1 MIKNDSVKIA
11 ASGTFDMAGDNETMA
26 SATKST
32 PEFLH
37 NDLEGLK
44 EITLADKDRYKEA
57 LAMSPQRT
65 WLNYFPFLL
74 SSNFNPS
81 RSILL
86 GEECGSLCVYLLRHW
101 PRKNRLNLYFPPM
114 PMNQEALDRCFER
127 INAFNGDHSGRI
139 WWISGELKDTIKQSG
154 NFILRPGDEEFIY
167 QPDMFQDLNNSKFR
181 ILRYQLR
188 RAERKHQIDARL
200 FTAQDKNE
208 CLELLEKWY
217 QAKTDR
223 NIKALNYFYARACI
237 ELFEQFS
244 PNDLHGYVYMIEGK
258 IVAFAFGGQL
268 AGETGSSFI
277 RISDHDYISLGYFVC
292 HHFFKSMQQ
301 YTTIND
307 GGTTGLSGLKFIK
320 NNLIPIRI
328 ETIYR
333 ARQKKSQENIALT
346 NRTPQTETEDTDS
359 SRLQVL
365 RGLKPLAIEDQEIF
379 AQHIN
384 QAKKKSW
391 LSFFP
396 FLHSFSQRA
405 QTSLY
410 WELYRG
416 SICLYYLLE
425 RPSGKRLSLYFP
437 PFPFRSR
444 TLAYA
449 MDKVTHFNQGGDGNI
464 TWVEEE
470 DMQEISRQGYDIIN
484 IENEYIY
491 SKADLDNF
499 LQTCTVQDNITTY
512 PYTREDEA
520 ACLNILERWKADD
533 PKKVGK
539 NLTYHFGRS
548 CIQYASQYIDSTII
562 GEVLRIDGDIQGFCF
577 AGAIDTDYVSFFV
590 TITAPQYN
598 KLKLYQQARISRNFS
613 ASFYNN
619 SEETTED
626 SALYLDELVRPA
638 AMHQMFRARK
648 VHNKT
653 RGTFKRELRDINT
666 ALFIKAARE
675 LNFKVDIVKPPYN
688 YCVISNGDKALHVY
702 HNATSITDVVTRKV
716 THNKYLSQNILRSH
730 GVPVPAAKIFSPD
743 NVDNILD
750 HVEKHKPVVIKP
762 VTGSRS
768 RGVTVDPQNAE
779 EILQAVARIQNNK
792 VMIEQFIHGDCYR
805 ILIYKNKIIDV
816 LHWFPPY
823 VIGNGLDSL
832 FNLVEVKNGYYRQN
846 NMYLIQVDFDYL
858 GNQGI
863 NMGFVPEKGQKIYL
877 HHSQEHYVGGE
888 PVRVDLQSIHPD
900 NIKMFLKVAQ
910 VSGLPL
916 AGLDF
921 ISKDLSISYNENG
934 AGINEIN
941 SNPEVWPHYFCEQ
954 KEDLTAIKAILEGFF
969 SNGNK

>member
-1 MIKNDSVKIA
+1 MIKNDNAKKVA
-11 ASGTFDMAGDNETMA
+11 LDTVRMAGDKETTA
-26 SATKST
+26 SVTKST

-37 NDLEGLK
+37 NDLKGLK
-44 EITLADKDRYKEA
+44 EIILSDKERYKEA
-57 LAMSPQRT
+57 LAVSPQRT

-74 SSNFNPS
+74 YSNFIPS

-86 GEECGSLCVYLLRHW
+86 GEECGSLCVYLLRHG
-101 PRKNRLNLYFPPM
+101 PRKDRLHLYLPPM
-114 PMNQEALDRCFER
+114 PMRQEALDHCFER
-127 INAFNGDHSGRI
+127 INTFNGDYSGRL
-139 WWISGELKDTIKQSG
+139 WWISGELKDAVKQSG

-167 QPDMFQDLNNSKFR
+167 QLDMFQNLNNSKFQ

-188 RAERKHQIDARL
+188 RAERKQPIDARL
-200 FTAQDKNE
+200 FTAQDKKG

-217 QAKTDR
+217 QAKTDKS
-223 NIKALNYFYARACI
+223 IKALNYFYAKACI
-237 ELFEQFS
+237 ELCEQFP

-268 AGETGSSFI
+268 AGETSCSFLNI
-277 RISDHDYISLGYFVC
+277 TDHDFISLGYFTRQ
-292 HHFFKSMQQ
+292 HFFKNMQQ

-307 GGTTGLSGLKFIK
+307 GGTVGFSGLSFVK
-320 NNLIPIRI
+320 NNMRPIKI

-333 ARQKKSQENIALT
+333 ARQKRSHESMTQV
-346 NRTPQTETEDTDS
+346 NRSPQAEREDADS

-365 RGLKPLAIEDQEIF
+365 RGLKPLGIEDQEIF
-379 AQHIN
+379 IQHIK

-416 SICLYYLLE
+416 SICLYYLRE

-449 MDKVTHFNQGGDGNI
+449 MDKVTHFNQRGNSKI
-464 TWVEEE
+464 TWVGEE
-470 DMQEISRQGYDIIN
+470 DMQEISRLGYDVIN

-491 SKADLDNF
+491 SKADLDKF
-499 LQTCTVQDNITTY
+499 LQTCTVQDNIATS

-520 ACLNILERWKADD
+520 ACLKILERWKADN
-533 PKKVGK
+533 PKRVRR
-539 NLTYHFGRS
+539 NLTYHLGRS
-548 CIQYASQYIDSTII
+548 CIQNASQYIDNTII

-577 AGAIDTDYVSFFV
+577 AGVIDTDYVSFFV

-626 SALYLDELVRPA
+626 SAPYLNKMVRPV

-653 RGTFKRELRDINT
+653 RGTFQRELRDINT

-688 YCVISNGDKALHVY
+688 YCVISYGDKALHVY

-730 GVPVPAAKIFSPD
+730 GIPVPASKIFSPED
-743 NVDNILD
+743 VDNILK
-750 HVEKHKPVVIKP
+750 HVEKHRPVVIKP

-779 EILQAVARIQNNK
+779 EVLQAVARIQNNK
-792 VMIEQFIHGDCYR
+792 VMIEQLIHGDCYR

-832 FNLVEVKNGYYRQN
+832 FNLVEVKNDYYRQN

-858 GNQGI
+858 GRQGI
-863 NMGFVPEKGQKIYL
+863 NMGFVPEKGQRIYL

-888 PVRVDLQSIHPD
+888 PVQVDLQSIHPD

-921 ISKDLSISYNENG
+921 ISKDLSIFYNENG

-941 SNPEVWPHYFCEQ
+941 SNPEMWPHYFCEQ
-954 KEDLTAIKAILEGFF
+954 KEDITAIKAILEGFF
-969 SNGNK
+969 SNGNN